1 MRDQISEQLEMA
13 DAPQPMT
20 NASTEQ
26 TQDVGQRL
34 QREIAECE
42 RVQGALDA
50 SIGEFQ
56 DFVRVASHD
65 LREPLRKI
73 TSFGLLL
80 KESLEGKLEGEDR
93 ENLEFMVDGARRMTR
108 MLEDLL
114 TYSRLNARVIKPE
127 TVDLNQ
133 LVEQLKG
140 IELAE
145 LLEETG
151 GTIEIPQSLPKVQA
165 DPVLVKMLL
174 QNLVVNGIQ
183 YCGKDIL
190 PQISMRVGRLAD
202 GKVTIGV
209 QDNGIGIDEKYHEHI
224 FKIFTRLQAREE
236 GAGTGTGLAICK
248 KILDKHG
255 GRFEVDSHV
264 GTGSTFWLTLPA
276 ATRLEQEQDRLV
288 SSASARLREQEMNAF
303 SPERP
308 C

>member
-1 MRDQISEQLEMA
+1 MSDQISEQLETAGAVQIMA
-13 DAPQPMT
+13 

-34 QREIAECE
+34 EREIAECE

-56 DFVRVASHD
+56 DFVHVASHD

-151 GTIEIPQSLPKVQA
+151 AIIEVPQSLPKVQA
-165 DPVLVKMLL
+165 DPVLVKTLV

-183 YCGKDIL
+183 YCGKDVL

-202 GKVTIGV
+202 DKVTIGV

-224 FKIFTRLQAREE
+224 VKIFTRLQAREE
-236 GAGTGTGLAICK
+236 GAGTGIGLAICK

-255 GRFEVDSHV
+255 GRLEVDSHV
-264 GTGSTFWLTLPA
+264 ATGSTFWLTLPA

-288 SSASARLREQEMNAF
+288 SSASA
-303 SPERP
+303 
-308 C
+308 